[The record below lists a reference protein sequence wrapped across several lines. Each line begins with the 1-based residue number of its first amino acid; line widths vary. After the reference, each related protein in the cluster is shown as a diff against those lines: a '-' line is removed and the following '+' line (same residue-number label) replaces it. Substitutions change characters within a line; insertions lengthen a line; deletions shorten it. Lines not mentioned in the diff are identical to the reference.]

1 MENRIVLSRHDLE
14 RWRPLLSARTLARAG
29 ARQLPFEPEEEI
41 DRAVLARD
49 TL

>member
-14 RWRPLLSARTLARAG
+14 RWRPQLSARAG
-29 ARQLPFEPEEEI
+29 DRQRLLDHEGEI

-49 TL
+49 RL